1 MCYYNYKVCHEY
13 SCGYSSGALALV
25 TWWEHLFVCIT
36 KFGLIA
42 EAPLNE
48 MTDNGAHT
56 AKKRRYVDML
66 SGAYGAAK

>member
-1 MCYYNYKVCHEY
+1 MT
-13 SCGYSSGALALV
+13 LV
-25 TWWEHLFVCIT
+25 PWWEHLFVCRIK
-36 KFGLIA
+36 KFGLTA

-56 AKKRRYVDML
+56 AKERCYVDML